1 MQFRTSGIPKIEKRG
16 PVSGGTQHLV
26 HPVHENVVARVLA
39 NKAPMLTEL
48 HAFACV
54 CTARSRWIAVDALFL
69 ECLWV
74 LQAWSDYRIEY
85 SGHIASIAGEGPRI
99 QCARSPLL

>member
-1 MQFRTSGIPKIEKRG
+1 MQFGTSGIPKIEMRG

-26 HPVHENVVARVLA
+26 HPVHENVVACVRV

-54 CTARSRWIAVDALFL
+54 CTARSRWIAEDALFL
-69 ECLWV
+69 EGLWV
-74 LQAWSDYRIEY
+74 QQAWSDYRIEY
-85 SGHIASIAGEGPRI
+85 SGHIASIAGEGLRI
-99 QCARSPLL
+99 AYALAPLL